1 MIQIKIKNFGPIPEA
16 NIRVGGLTIFA
27 GTNNT
32 GKSFASRLIYSV
44 INSLQSDLYIE
55 RADEILNSLHSSH
68 LLFDLDYFARIIQR
82 RSGKATEIFKSIHEI
97 ISQLSLKAQTLE
109 PKEISSQEFITQLKE
124 TRLTIE
130 NYLVAL
136 QSDNSIPAIDRT
148 VRFLESYLHMLAEA
162 QQAVSRKDIHNNF
175 IRTQLR
181 SNIERELIGNFRVPS
196 VTTLM
201 GPKKSTPN
209 VNFVGDNNDISFN
222 LERSDMGSRIKLNNV
237 NISQYYP
244 SNIFLESPIY
254 WKIGVSGSR
263 RQSSRSFLY
272 ENNLDVR
279 QTVPELPTYVSSL
292 RKNLLTEYTGEIAF
306 PEVLEWINKK
316 NAFKGKLILTTG
328 GQLLYHDGRREYPL
342 QTTATGIT
350 NIGIIGLLIERKLIN
365 ERTVLF
371 IDEPEAN
378 LHPAWQVLM
387 AELLLKLAQAGISVV
402 LATHSVDILKCIEV
416 SAKTN
421 EKIIDLVNLNHFPH
435 FNDGDMEF
443 FDRIRK
449 IKNELTDPYYRM
461 FIGDI

>member
-1 MIQIKIKNFGPIPEA
+1 MIQIQIKNFGPLSDA
-16 NIRVGGLTIFA
+16 NVRVGGLTIFT
-27 GTNNT
+27 GPNNT
-32 GKSFASRLIYSV
+32 GKSFASRLVYSI

-55 RADEILNSLHSSH
+55 RADEILNSLHPSS
-68 LLFDLDYFARIIQR
+68 LLLDLEYIMQRSR
-82 RSGKATEIFKSIHEI
+82 RSNSKEIEILKLIHEV
-97 ISQLSLKAQTLE
+97 ISQLSSKAQTLE
-109 PKEISSQEFITQLKE
+109 PNEISSQGFIKQLE
-124 TRLTIE
+124 GTRPAIE
-130 NYLVAL
+130 NYLGTL
-136 QSDNSIPAIDRT
+136 RSSNSIPGIDRT
-148 VRFLESYLHMLAEA
+148 VRFLELYLKMLYKV
-162 QQAVSRKDIHNNF
+162 QQAVSQKDIHNNF
-175 IRTQLR
+175 IRAQLR